1 VSAVTL
7 SVVIPCWRDAAA
19 LGRVVPMLQALGGI
33 EEIIVADATETD
45 ECRALA
51 RAAGCVVAHCPQ
63 PNRGAQMNAGA
74 ALARGEV
81 LLFHHADSE
90 LTTPHVASLRD
101 AMGDPA
107 LVGGGYYRHFD
118 ARHPHLRWLEKWAR
132 RLNDWGGT
140 IFGDQ
145 SVFVRRAH
153 FEKLGGFAALPLMED
168 VEFSRRLRRSGRTRL
183 LDPPIQS
190 SARRFTRLGPWR
202 TTLTNGALLAL
213 DHAGVS
219 PARLHRI
226 YYAAR

>member
-1 VSAVTL
+1 MSGVAL

-19 LGRVVPMLQALGGI
+19 LARVLAMLQPLPDVH
-33 EEIIVADATETD
+33 EVIVADATETD

-51 RAAGCVVAHCPQ
+51 RAAGCAVAHCPR
-63 PNRGAQMNAGA
+63 PSRGAQMNAGA
-74 ALARGEV
+74 ALARGDV
-81 LLFHHADSE
+81 LLFHHADSA
-90 LTTPHVASLRD
+90 LTAAHVAQLHA
-101 AMGDPA
+101 AMTDPA
-107 LVGGGYYRHFD
+107 LIGGGYYRHFD

-132 RLNDWGGT
+132 RLNDFGGT

-153 FEKLGGFAALPLMED
+153 FETLGGFADIPLMED

-183 LDPPIQS
+183 LDPPMQS
-190 SARRFTRLGPWR
+190 SARRFTRRGPWR
-202 TTLTNGALLAL
+202 TTLTNGALLAAY
-213 DHAGVS
+213 HCGVA

>member
-1 VSAVTL
+1 VSGPTL
-7 SVVIPCWRDAAA
+7 SVVIPCWRDAEA
-19 LGRVVPMLQALGGI
+19 LGRVLPMLHALAGI
-33 EEIIVADATETD
+33 DEVIVADATETD

-51 RAAGCVVAHCPQ
+51 HAAGCLVAHCPR
-63 PNRGAQMNAGA
+63 PSRGAQMNAGA
-74 ALARGEV
+74 ALACGDV
-81 LLFHHADSE
+81 LLFHHADSA
-90 LTTPHVASLRD
+90 LTAIHVGHLRE
-101 AMGDPA
+101 ATRDPA
-107 LVGGGYYRHFD
+107 LVGGGFYRHFD

-153 FEKLGGFAALPLMED
+153 FEKLGGFADLPLMED

-183 LDPPIQS
+183 LDPPMQS
-190 SARRFTRLGPWR
+190 SARRFIRRGPWR

-213 DHAGVS
+213 YHAGVS

>member
-1 VSAVTL
+1 MSGVAL

-19 LGRVVPMLQALGGI
+19 LARVLAMLQPLPGVH
-33 EEIIVADATETD
+33 EVIVADATETD

-51 RAAGCVVAHCPQ
+51 RAAGCAVAHCPR
-63 PNRGAQMNAGA
+63 PSRGAQMNAGA
-74 ALARGEV
+74 ALARGDV
-81 LLFHHADSE
+81 LLFHHADSA
-90 LTTPHVASLRD
+90 LTAAHVAQLHA
-101 AMGDPA
+101 AMTDPA
-107 LVGGGYYRHFD
+107 LIGGGYYRHFD

-132 RLNDWGGT
+132 RLNDFGGT

-153 FEKLGGFAALPLMED
+153 FETLGGFADIPLMED

-183 LDPPIQS
+183 LDPPMQS
-190 SARRFTRLGPWR
+190 SARRFTRRGPWR
-202 TTLTNGALLAL
+202 TTLTNGALLAAY
-213 DHAGVS
+213 HCGVA